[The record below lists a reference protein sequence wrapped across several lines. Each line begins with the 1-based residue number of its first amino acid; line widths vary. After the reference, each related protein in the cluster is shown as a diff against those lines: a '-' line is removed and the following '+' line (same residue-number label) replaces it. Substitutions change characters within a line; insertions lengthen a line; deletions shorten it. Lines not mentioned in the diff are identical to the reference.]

1 MGSELIK
8 SKLWPEGLDFLQAE
22 EDTWPEKLPKATPKM
37 MKCCMEK
44 RLENLTHL
52 TGQTKD
58 ITSCVDRLNLTRYWS
73 HSRLIHVTGWMMR
86 FVINCLSAQES
97 REGSN
102 VLTSDELS
110 NAENFWVRQA
120 QAEAFPQGEKEKTL
134 LQLIF

>member
-1 MGSELIK
+1 MVRKDNLRQRRNDEML
-8 SKLWPEGLDFLQAE
+8 
-22 EDTWPEKLPKATPKM
+22 
-37 MKCCMEK
+37 EK

-58 ITSCVDRLNLTRYWS
+58 ITSCVDGLDLTRYSS
-73 HSRLIHVTGWMMR
+73 HSRLIHVTGWVTR

-110 NAENFWVRQA
+110 NAENFWPGVTGSR
-120 QAEAFPQGEKEKTL
+120 
-134 LQLIF
+134 